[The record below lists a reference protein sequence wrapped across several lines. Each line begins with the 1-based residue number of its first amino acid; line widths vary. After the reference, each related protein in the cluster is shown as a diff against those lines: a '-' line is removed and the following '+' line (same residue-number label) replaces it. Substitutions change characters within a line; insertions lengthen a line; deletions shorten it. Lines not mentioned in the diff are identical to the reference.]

1 MIDMDQAAEMWKS
14 GMSQANIGKQF
25 GMTKGQIAGIF
36 SRNRAVFPKR
46 NDKLERLEAEIT
58 DALFASIKDDEQKT
72 RAQTRKTP
80 NALRKLFHEAQKPST
95 PIPSKAESTEYDNSR
110 LPYAQ
115 TLADL
120 PATGCKWCLTDGGPF
135 LMCAADRRKGKQY
148 CEPHYQRAWR
158 QT

>member
-1 MIDMDQAAEMWKS
+1 MIDIEKAAEMWKS
-14 GMSQANIGKQF
+14 GMSQAKIATQF
-25 GMTKGQIAGIF
+25 GMTPGQIAGIF
-36 SRNRAVFPKR
+36 GRDRVTFPKR

-58 DALFASIKDDEQKT
+58 DALFASIKDDEEKAKART
-72 RAQTRKTP
+72 S
-80 NALRKLFHEAQKPST
+80 NALRKLFHEAQKPAT
-95 PIPSKAESTEYDNSR
+95 PIPSKAESAEYDSSR
-110 LPYAQ
+110 LPYAK

>member
-1 MIDMDQAAEMWKS
+1 MIDMEKAASMWKE

-36 SRNRAVFPKR
+36 SRNRVMFPKR

-72 RAQTRKTP
+72 RTQTRKP
-80 NALRKLFHEAQKPST
+80 ANAIRKMFHEAYQPAT
-95 PIPSKAESTEYDNSR
+95 PQEPTLTAKEYDQSR
-110 LPYAQ
+110 LPGY
-115 TLADL
+115 TLWELDAR
-120 PATGCKWCLTDGGPF
+120 GCKWCLNDGAPF
-135 LMCAADRRKGKQY
+135 LFCGEVRRKGKQY

-158 QT
+158 LN